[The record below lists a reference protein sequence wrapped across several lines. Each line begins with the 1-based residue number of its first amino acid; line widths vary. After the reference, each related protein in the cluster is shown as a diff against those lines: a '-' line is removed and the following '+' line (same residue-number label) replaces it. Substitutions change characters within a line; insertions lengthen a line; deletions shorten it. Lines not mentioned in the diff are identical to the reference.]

1 MIELTLHTILI
12 GSFLGMALLFF
23 RKLPLLVKLPETTPI
38 SKAYIALKFKES
50 VKKLP
55 GADKFDYEMYLQK
68 LLSKIRILTLKTEST
83 TESWLAK
90 LRQKAIRKNG
100 HHSDDYWEELK
111 KTTPTPKGRGS
122 DRSVGE

>member
-1 MIELTLHTILI
+1 MIEIIFLSLLI
-12 GSFLGMALLFF
+12 FSLLGMGVILF
-23 RKLPLLVKLPETTPI
+23 RKFPLLAKLPEIPI
-38 SKAYIALKFKES
+38 SKKSLTTTIKER

-100 HHSDDYWEELK
+100 RNGDGYWEELK
-111 KTTPTPKGRGS
+111 KTKTPR
-122 DRSVGE
+122 

>member
-1 MIELTLHTILI
+1 MIEIIFLSLLI
-12 GSFLGMALLFF
+12 FSLLGMGVILF
-23 RKLPLLVKLPETTPI
+23 RKFPLLAKLPETTPI
-38 SKAYIALKFKES
+38 SKAYLALKFKES

-55 GADKFDYEMYLQK
+55 GANKFDYEMYLQK

-100 HHSDDYWEELK
+100 RHSDNYWEELK
-111 KTTPTPKGRGS
+111 KTKTPR
-122 DRSVGE
+122 